1 MRRHRR
7 STVNSPEILK
17 GTQDHSPESI
27 PQKGNP
33 VSAET
38 TTPGSKLK
46 LLSRFRNVVQR
57 IGRLGRSMGSRRA
70 ERWSAESTGQ
80 TNGRSHGAKSVAN
93 GERAHTPDYGGTL
106 AVATQEGEAEQT
118 SNGSTVEY
126 QVAPETQIPETREST
141 SKFNMFAN
149 AHSLAMEN
157 PKFTAV
163 GRDIINVNIASS
175 SHLSPSSLSLRRS
188 GSVLKIYASTTL
200 GPGPGERSQ
209 PKWTGLVRIVRLHP
223 SPNVFEKG
231 VTEPSIDDLEIPAV
245 QIQTLTNP
253 EVYVR
258 KLSPGRGLACWR
270 PEPFHPLV
278 GERGIVPGDVGTYTP
293 EDGFRKSFNIWD
305 DAASIR
311 ASALS
316 LNERAYLL
324 PPSQL
329 IYQTAK
335 LDVGDIISEGVS
347 SRPTVCT
354 VGRVKFISSCDFKC
368 PDEQGAVLVLTSP
381 ADLEEIRDQAAL
393 HDWLLKHIR
402 LICKFANLKCRIGRD
417 DSLYIVTGC
426 IKSDSWALAAYKKSM
441 EPPDH
446 TIRLERDDMDDPHSL
461 YSWTERGQHV
471 EARSSKIL
479 PGGLKSQSLFLRGF
493 KLSLS
498 PDFYATLAEI
508 PVLNSRPSS
517 TRSNSH
523 DSRVPDNRD
532 AFGNQQGEGG
542 QGQAGGSGQQFG
554 GHQAS
559 GVPTTMARASPD
571 DVKVHMVPEHRAD
584 AYHPS
589 ETINKFLLESTG
601 ADVALTHDDE
611 WIHRMPTDSSW
622 NVSLRDMLLQ
632 IKRTRLVN
640 IRDGVAFLAPV
651 RKRASHAGLGGP
663 NFEYFLAGLP
673 SPTTRNLD
681 ARFGV
686 EILSFTATP
695 TLHLLHRANGDIF
708 MSDWPHVRNLAGLTS
723 VTYHNAPPSV
733 HDEWMKLPLSCWQS
747 IFDGPPLQAIILA
760 CYLWHLIRSVDTE
773 LEYVYRGISTS
784 TLQMLDV
791 NPAGYPARGYRAEGE
806 QWDAFSL
813 PASPSPE
820 SVSCR
825 LHHIEYLIKRPRP
838 QHRGIFIDRERLALL
853 DEAARLRGAA
863 RLLEVFLPTSEAR
876 FSDLKSSM
884 QTVLNGEDVDR
895 NGLTQEVYDSPSQ
908 VKERKDWRFKTSQ
921 VREYVHLEPSSPQM
935 VTTSHLHQHPSLSN
949 SYSESDA
956 GDGGDCGNVG
966 WFRSS
971 PPAHSH
977 GTQPVPIAVEPHR
990 SVTNWNG
997 WGSTTAAPSGRPS
1010 TYDLSS
1016 LHETAGGTWNQP
1028 ISPRDTHVS
1037 RRTSAWVPIG
1047 QFARRSTKGRKKW
1060 DLWSEE
1066 EATSGGE
1073 VVNNLDE
1080 RHGTHENSCGED
1092 RHSEH
1097 EAVGRWTEERKSRHL
1112 PSREKA
1118 TSGRQVK
1125 DLSDELFGGGNHRN
1139 EDSLSSVS
1147 NQMNAW
1153 GHVDSARLATSSMD
1167 SRNRK

>member
-1 MRRHRR
+1 MGRHRKG
-7 STVNSPEILK
+7 TVNGPEIAK
-17 GTQDHSPESI
+17 GSQDHSTESI
-27 PQKGNP
+27 PPRGRP
-33 VSAET
+33 GAET
-38 TTPGSKLK
+38 TTPGLKLK
-46 LLSRFRNVVQR
+46 LLSRFRNVVKG
-57 IGRLGRSMGSRRA
+57 IGRLGRSMVSRRV
-70 ERWSAESTGQ
+70 ERRSAESTGQ
-80 TNGRSHGAKSVAN
+80 ANGRSEGAMSVAN
-93 GERAHTPDYGGTL
+93 GEGAHTPSQGGTL
-106 AVATQEGEAEQT
+106 AVATQIEEWRKEGKAEQT
-118 SNGSTVEY
+118 SNRSTVEH
-126 QVAPETQIPETREST
+126 QVVAETQMPEAREST

-163 GRDIINVNIASS
+163 GRDIINVNITSS
-175 SHLSPSSLSLRRS
+175 SHPSPSSLSLRRS

-200 GPGPGERSQ
+200 GPGSGEHSQ

-231 VTEPSIDDLEIPAV
+231 TTEPSIDDLEIPAV
-245 QIQTLTNP
+245 QIQNLTNP

-316 LNERAYLL
+316 LNKRAYLL

-517 TRSNSH
+517 TGSNSH
-523 DSRVPDNRD
+523 DSRVPDNRG
-532 AFGNQQGEGG
+532 ASGNQQGEGG

-554 GHQAS
+554 GHQA
-559 GVPTTMARASPD
+559 GVVPTTTARTSPD

-584 AYHPS
+584 AYHPN
-589 ETINKFLLESTG
+589 ETINKFLLKSTG

-622 NVSLRDMLLQ
+622 N
-632 IKRTRLVN
+632 
-640 IRDGVAFLAPV
+640 GEF
-651 RKRASHAGLGGP
+651 
-663 NFEYFLAGLP
+663 
-673 SPTTRNLD
+673 
-681 ARFGV
+681 
-686 EILSFTATP
+686 
-695 TLHLLHRANGDIF
+695 DI
-708 MSDWPHVRNLAGLTS
+708 S
-723 VTYHNAPPSV
+723 
-733 HDEWMKLPLSCWQS
+733 
-747 IFDGPPLQAIILA
+747 
-760 CYLWHLIRSVDTE
+760 
-773 LEYVYRGISTS
+773 
-784 TLQMLDV
+784 
-791 NPAGYPARGYRAEGE
+791 
-806 QWDAFSL
+806 
-813 PASPSPE
+813 
-820 SVSCR
+820 
-825 LHHIEYLIKRPRP
+825 
-838 QHRGIFIDRERLALL
+838 
-853 DEAARLRGAA
+853 
-863 RLLEVFLPTSEAR
+863 VFLPHA
-876 FSDLKSSM
+876 SDR
-884 QTVLNGEDVDR
+884 V
-895 NGLTQEVYDSPSQ
+895 
-908 VKERKDWRFKTSQ
+908 
-921 VREYVHLEPSSPQM
+921 
-935 VTTSHLHQHPSLSN
+935 
-949 SYSESDA
+949 
-956 GDGGDCGNVG
+956 C
-966 WFRSS
+966 
-971 PPAHSH
+971 
-977 GTQPVPIAVEPHR
+977 
-990 SVTNWNG
+990 SV
-997 WGSTTAAPSGRPS
+997 
-1010 TYDLSS
+1010 
-1016 LHETAGGTWNQP
+1016 
-1028 ISPRDTHVS
+1028 
-1037 RRTSAWVPIG
+1037 
-1047 QFARRSTKGRKKW
+1047 FARYASP
-1060 DLWSEE
+1060 
-1066 EATSGGE
+1066 
-1073 VVNNLDE
+1073 N
-1080 RHGTHENSCGED
+1080 
-1092 RHSEH
+1092 
-1097 EAVGRWTEERKSRHL
+1097 
-1112 PSREKA
+1112 
-1118 TSGRQVK
+1118 
-1125 DLSDELFGGGNHRN
+1125 
-1139 EDSLSSVS
+1139 
-1147 NQMNAW
+1147 
-1153 GHVDSARLATSSMD
+1153 
-1167 SRNRK
+1167 